1 MNPFLD
7 SPEAQAVQLSGAVPC
22 RRDERSVV
30 DSTYRGPMD
39 MIRPLGRFFCM
50 DILAGAIEQKKTY
63 RPYYLPQGRHYEV
76 NPFLG

>member
-30 DSTYRGPMD
+30 DSAYRGPMD

-50 DILAGAIEQKKTY
+50 DILAGAVEQKKIPSVLFAT
-63 RPYYLPQGRHYEV
+63 G
-76 NPFLG
+76 G